1 MFCSY
6 TVRLA
11 PAARSV
17 LVFVVITAAFL
28 INNSLEAGHGLKLH
42 GWVARFWRRRFPFIG
57 GFGVDLSCRM
67 DPDGGAETQKA
78 VSLQWK
84 SYKLV
89 QDPIIR
95 RVSQK
100 IYRYDG
106 VHFSVPV
113 RSIPCSL
120 MFANLL
126 PKNIFGLQFLQ
137 YFRTLDFLLWVNC
150 GILDHG
156 GYGPGMQNCPCQCQ
170 NLR

>member
-1 MFCSY
+1 
-6 TVRLA
+6 
-11 PAARSV
+11 
-17 LVFVVITAAFL
+17 
-28 INNSLEAGHGLKLH
+28 
-42 GWVARFWRRRFPFIG
+42 
-57 GFGVDLSCRM
+57 M

-126 PKNIFGLQFLQ
+126 PKPFFWGATVFTVFQDSGFPPVGELRDPRPRRLWSRYAELSLPVPKFKVRITRQLYPLANERFCLLNIFIIEFL
-137 YFRTLDFLLWVNC
+137 FDSLMSFTWALFLS
-150 GILDHG
+150 
-156 GYGPGMQNCPCQCQ
+156 
-170 NLR
+170 RR